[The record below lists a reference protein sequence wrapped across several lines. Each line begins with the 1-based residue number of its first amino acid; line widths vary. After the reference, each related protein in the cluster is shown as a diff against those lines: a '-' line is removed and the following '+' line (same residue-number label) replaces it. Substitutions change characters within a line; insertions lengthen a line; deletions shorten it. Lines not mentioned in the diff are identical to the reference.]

1 MKIYQELWKKL
12 RTEFGFKDIIDS
24 LIGSFVYTLLI
35 AIPLILA
42 LGQVISVYMYLLT
55 LWVVL
60 IIIVV
65 TLLNFLLHHWW
76 KQTLLLKKPDALTD
90 IKKLFLMNAIVM
102 SGLIIIIGLLF
113 LFVFIPLLMV

>member
-1 MKIYQELWKKL
+1 MKRYQELWKKL
-12 RTEFGFKDIIDS
+12 RKEFGLKDIIDS
-24 LIGSFVYTLLI
+24 FIAGFVYTLLL
-35 AIPLILA
+35 AIPIILA

-65 TLLNFLLHHWW
+65 ALLNFLLHHWW
-76 KQTLLLKKPDALTD
+76 KQTLLLKKPEAETD
-90 IKKLFLMNAIVM
+90 ISKLFMINAIIIC
-102 SGLIIIIGLLF
+102 GLIIIIGLLF